1 MPPKPKRERP
11 SLNLDQFFAPTSDS
25 NDLDFLLGA
34 SEEIAQRAEVRGL
47 PLLDLPVRAIAPD
60 AEQVRR
66 LPHPRD
72 LLQRAATGDKAT
84 TALLEA
90 LRELGESLRT
100 HGQLQPAIVY
110 RDSDPQD
117 AAITHR
123 LLHGQRRWTA
133 ATLTDLP
140 TLWAVEIARPSDV
153 NRLLR
158 QVEENERRAGLVDM
172 ERAWALLSLREAI
185 GRELGQDVP
194 WAVVETQLHISEG
207 RRHDLLRLLR
217 FSSDAQEIILRYGW
231 AEWTL
236 RPLHQAISAGTI
248 DPDTAT
254 DMLRVLADQ
263 PEISAPVVEA
273 LVHTYLQGQQDRSQ
287 HDAATQPAAAQG
299 IEPTDAPDAISQHI
313 IRLRR
318 NVAQLQGQIT
328 RAKGQGQRE
337 QWQTE
342 AVQLQE
348 SVAALLAMLASE

>member
-1 MPPKPKRERP
+1 
-11 SLNLDQFFAPTSDS
+11 
-25 NDLDFLLGA
+25 
-34 SEEIAQRAEVRGL
+34 
-47 PLLDLPVRAIAPD
+47 
-60 AEQVRR
+60 
-66 LPHPRD
+66 
-72 LLQRAATGDKAT
+72 
-84 TALLEA
+84 
-90 LRELGESLRT
+90 
-100 HGQLQPAIVY
+100 
-110 RDSDPQD
+110 
-117 AAITHR
+117 
-123 LLHGQRRWTA
+123 
-133 ATLTDLP
+133 
-140 TLWAVEIARPSDV
+140 
-153 NRLLR
+153 
-158 QVEENERRAGLVDM
+158 M

-217 FSSDAQEIILRYGW
+217 FPSHAQEIILRYGW

-236 RPLHQAISAGTI
+236 RPLHQAISAGTL

-273 LVHTYLQGQQDRSQ
+273 LVHTYLQGPQDRSQ

-318 NVAQLQGQIT
+318 NVARLQGQIT

-337 QWQTE
+337 QWQVE

-348 SVAALLAMLASE
+348 SVAALLAMLARE

>member
-25 NDLDFLLGA
+25 DALDFLLGA
-34 SEEIAQRAEVRGL
+34 PEEIAQRAHLRGL
-47 PLLDLPVRAIAPD
+47 PLLDLSVRAIAPD
-60 AEQVRR
+60 AGQVRR
-66 LPHPRD
+66 LSHPRD

-84 TALLEA
+84 IALLES
-90 LRELGESLRT
+90 LRELGESVRA

-110 RDSDPQD
+110 RDSEPHNPE
-117 AAITHR
+117 ITHR

-133 ATLTDLP
+133 ATLVDLP

-172 ERAWALLSLREAI
+172 ERAWALVSLREAI
-185 GRELGQDVP
+185 GRESGQDVP
-194 WAVVETQLHISEG
+194 WAVVETHLHISEG

-217 FSSDAQEIILRYGW
+217 FPSHAQEIILHYGW

-236 RPLHQAISAGTI
+236 RPLHQAISAKTL
-248 DPDTAT
+248 DLDTAT
-254 DMLRVLADQ
+254 DMLHILADQ
-263 PEISAPVVEA
+263 PEVSAPIVEA
-273 LVHTYLQGQQDRSQ
+273 LVNTYLHGQQDRPQ
-287 HDAATQPAAAQG
+287 HDAEAPPAAAQG
-299 IEPTDAPDAISQHI
+299 IEPADAPDPISQRI
-313 IRLRR
+313 MQLRQ
-318 NVAQLQGQIT
+318 NVVRLQGKLT

-337 QWQTE
+337 QWRAE